1 MKFHLLHVRIARSY
15 GFPRYVILAS
25 FHSIRT
31 DFVSLVI
38 FISQRNLVSF
48 RQFYTKSKDRST
60 AAVTR
65 AQNTLQRVILFRN
78 LHRRNYFSRAIR
90 REKNK
95 EKKLKIDHRSL
106 RLRER
111 LTEFSTRRTLFE
123 FYPRRYSHVL
133 ETSKQ
138 RLVCNYV
145 LANVAQTFDIGR
157 FERVIRGS
165 SVDSLGERRLVS
177 IAKFLLFPFLERRER
192 ARRTGWRRKLVG
204 VNTLS
209 SANTRPAPRLRADS
223 KLEETAAFSGLHREM
238 NRGGGYISARRR
250 EDSQAFGE
258 LSRANDPPL
267 CAPTSNHRLLMSR
280 RCYDS
285 YCTPVLSGVKCTG
298 GSTNQ

>member
-111 LTEFSTRRTLFE
+111 LTEFSTRRILFE
-123 FYPRRYSHVL
+123 FYPRRFSRQASKDSFAV
-133 ETSKQ
+133 TSSQTLLK
-138 RLVCNYV
+138 RSTLV
-145 LANVAQTFDIGR
+145 
-157 FERVIRGS
+157 
-165 SVDSLGERRLVS
+165 VS
-177 IAKFLLFPFLERRER
+177 NA
-192 ARRTGWRRKLVG
+192 
-204 VNTLS
+204 
-209 SANTRPAPRLRADS
+209 
-223 KLEETAAFSGLHREM
+223 
-238 NRGGGYISARRR
+238 
-250 EDSQAFGE
+250 
-258 LSRANDPPL
+258 
-267 CAPTSNHRLLMSR
+267 
-280 RCYDS
+280 
-285 YCTPVLSGVKCTG
+285 
-298 GSTNQ
+298 

>member
-95 EKKLKIDHRSL
+95 KKKIKNWSST
-106 RLRER
+106 ER
-111 LTEFSTRRTLFE
+111 AIDRIFNAAYTFRILPSK
-123 FYPRRYSHVL
+123 VL

-138 RLVCNYV
+138 RLVCSYV

-157 FERVIRGS
+157 FERVDSWKLGRLPWRTSPRFDCQVPLIPVPRTPRTS
-165 SVDSLGERRLVS
+165 SSHRV
-177 IAKFLLFPFLERRER
+177 
-192 ARRTGWRRKLVG
+192 
-204 VNTLS
+204 
-209 SANTRPAPRLRADS
+209 
-223 KLEETAAFSGLHREM
+223 ET
-238 NRGGGYISARRR
+238 
-250 EDSQAFGE
+250 
-258 LSRANDPPL
+258 
-267 CAPTSNHRLLMSR
+267 
-280 RCYDS
+280 
-285 YCTPVLSGVKCTG
+285 
-298 GSTNQ
+298 

>member
-95 EKKLKIDHRSL
+95 KKKLKIDHW
-106 RLRER
+106 LRER

-123 FYPRRYSHVL
+123 FYPRRFSRQASKDSFAV
-133 ETSKQ
+133 TSSQTLLK
-138 RLVCNYV
+138 RSTLV
-145 LANVAQTFDIGR
+145 
-157 FERVIRGS
+157 
-165 SVDSLGERRLVS
+165 VS
-177 IAKFLLFPFLERRER
+177 NA
-192 ARRTGWRRKLVG
+192 
-204 VNTLS
+204 
-209 SANTRPAPRLRADS
+209 
-223 KLEETAAFSGLHREM
+223 
-238 NRGGGYISARRR
+238 
-250 EDSQAFGE
+250 
-258 LSRANDPPL
+258 
-267 CAPTSNHRLLMSR
+267 
-280 RCYDS
+280 
-285 YCTPVLSGVKCTG
+285 
-298 GSTNQ
+298 

>member
-60 AAVTR
+60 GAVTR

-111 LTEFSTRRTLFE
+111 LTEFSTRHFSNFTLEGSRDKQAKTRLQLRPRKRCSNVRHWSFRT
-123 FYPRRYSHVL
+123 RRFVEARS
-133 ETSKQ
+133 TP
-138 RLVCNYV
+138 
-145 LANVAQTFDIGR
+145 LANVASFR
-157 FERVIRGS
+157 LPS
-165 SVDSLGERRLVS
+165 SS
-177 IAKFLLFPFLERRER
+177 
-192 ARRTGWRRKLVG
+192 
-204 VNTLS
+204 
-209 SANTRPAPRLRADS
+209 
-223 KLEETAAFSGLHREM
+223 
-238 NRGGGYISARRR
+238 Y
-250 EDSQAFGE
+250 
-258 LSRANDPPL
+258 SR
-267 CAPTSNHRLLMSR
+267 S
-280 RCYDS
+280 
-285 YCTPVLSGVKCTG
+285 
-298 GSTNQ
+298 